1 MPSKNL
7 CFAWTGYIWYHVG
20 SPLDIPM
27 LNLSSDPKT
36 NWESL
41 FWTAMSWAFQSIQM
55 ASSKAACCFPPF
67 WVRLS
72 APTCRCASAE
82 HMYACCS
89 PWASC
94 SAGTLKQPTI
104 SHHYEQVLW
113 AWQWCVI
120 VSMKNAVVVC
130 SGVEIGGLHA
140 LSAHVH
146 TRFDCQQRSVSWI
159 SGILEVFRAQVRC
172 LEASLK
178 LPSSSLHLFSQSS
191 LHQGCFSWS
200 ERTADLCRFI
210 DGVMLLNWRDT

>member
-1 MPSKNL
+1 MNRLHLVS
-7 CFAWTGYIWYHVG
+7 CWVATWYTHAKFEFWC
-20 SPLDIPM
+20 
-27 LNLSSDPKT
+27 KT

-41 FWTAMSWAFQSIQM
+41 FWTAMSWAFQSIQT

-178 LPSSSLHLFSQSS
+178 LPSSLHYICSVSLHYIRVAFPDQKEQQISVGS
-191 LHQGCFSWS
+191 LMG
-200 ERTADLCRFI
+200 LCY
-210 DGVMLLNWRDT
+210 

>member
-1 MPSKNL
+1 MELQSPSKNL

-27 LNLSSDPKT
+27 LNLSSDAKLIENHCSEVLCHGLFRAFRRP
-36 NWESL
+36 SL
-41 FWTAMSWAFQSIQM
+41 KRLLFFSIFEFAWALLP
-55 ASSKAACCFPPF
+55 AVVP
-67 WVRLS
+67 VLN
-72 APTCRCASAE
+72 T
-82 HMYACCS
+82 MYACCS

-113 AWQWCVI
+113 SWQWCVI

-130 SGVEIGGLHA
+130 SGVEIEGLHA
-140 LSAHVH
+140 TFAHVN
-146 TRFDCQQRSVSWI
+146 TRFDNQQRSVSWI

-178 LPSSSLHLFSQSS
+178 LPSRLHTSIQSVFITSGLLFLIRKNSRSL
-191 LHQGCFSWS
+191 
-200 ERTADLCRFI
+200 
-210 DGVMLLNWRDT
+210 